1 MLVHSPEMAAETI
14 VNGVAKGRARVVI
27 GVEAKAVDLL
37 ARITGSGYQRI
48 VAMAAAKFFPW
59 AK

>member
-1 MLVHSPEMAAETI
+1 MAAKTI
-14 VNGVAKGRARVVI
+14 INGVAKGHARVII
-27 GVEAKAVDLL
+27 GWEAKAVDVL

-48 VAMAAAKFFPW
+48 VVAGVGKFFPW